1 MYALKATIDRDH
13 AGGTTLAAV
22 TWTLWLPVVV
32 KVCTISTARF
42 AIAELGNFR
51 FSACLRPPLGEVRK
65 SPASNGFFPFLI
77 KGSDPGRLIKSGLT
91 PLAALA
97 NSLQVGG
104 CPMNVTE
111 RCLSRRGLLT
121 DRPVQLETPRHYF
134 RTVFTPNEAFYVRW
148 HLEGIPNAVDLKN
161 WKLQIEGNVNKPLAL
176 SLPELMQ
183 KFKPVSLAAANQC
196 SGNSRSRLQPRVPGG
211 QWGNG
216 AMGNA
221 MWTGVRLRELL
232 DIVGVKSGSLQV
244 QFQGLET
251 GQGPQGLGSNL
262 FLKSLDLGNPVLD
275 EWVVAYLMN
284 GEPLPMLNGFPVR
297 LVVPGYFATYWTK
310 CLTWIRVLNAP
321 DENFWMK
328 TGYRVPDTPRGNTT
342 PEDVKAGKVK
352 TVPVERFPVRS
363 FLISPD
369 GSSKIAAGMI
379 VTLRGIAFSGFG
391 RVNQVEVSDNGGRN
405 WMAARLGDDHGA
417 YSFRTW
423 EASWTAKSPGR
434 YSLAVRATDEK
445 GNTQP
450 DEPIWNPGGYLWN
463 RIERQQIVVGNAS

>member
-1 MYALKATIDRDH
+1 MNAT
-13 AGGTTLAAV
+13 
-22 TWTLWLPVVV
+22 
-32 KVCTISTARF
+32 K
-42 AIAELGNFR
+42 
-51 FSACLRPPLGEVRK
+51 
-65 SPASNGFFPFLI
+65 
-77 KGSDPGRLIKSGLT
+77 
-91 PLAALA
+91 
-97 NSLQVGG
+97 
-104 CPMNVTE
+104 
-111 RCLSRRGLLT
+111 RCLSRRGLLKILGAASGGIAVSQWLGPDLAMGQGQAPGKAIETFTGPGANSHWNSVGPYVTEPQKVPLLLLT

-134 RTVFTPNEAFYVRW
+134 RTAFTPNEAFYVRW

-161 WKLQIEGNVNKPLAL
+161 WKLQIEGNINKPLAL

-183 KFKPVSLAAANQC
+183 KFKPVSLAAVNQC

-251 GQGPQGLGSNL
+251 GQGPQGLGSSL
-262 FLKSLDLGNPVLD
+262 FLKSLDLANPVLD
-275 EWVVAYLMN
+275 ECVVAYLMN

-297 LVVPGYFATYWTK
+297 LIVPGYFATYWTK
-310 CLTWIRVLNAP
+310 CLTWIRVLTAP

-342 PEDVKAGKVK
+342 PEDVKEGKVK
-352 TVPVERFPVRS
+352 TVPIERLPVRS

-369 GSSKIAAGMI
+369 GSSKIPAGMT

-391 RVNQVEVSDNGGRN
+391 RVERVEVSDDGGKS
-405 WMAARLGDDHGA
+405 WTGTKLGEDHGA

-423 EASWTAKSPGR
+423 EASWTPKSQGR

-445 GNTQP
+445 NNTQP
-450 DEPIWNPGGYLWN
+450 DESVWNPGGYLWN
-463 RIERQQIVVGNAS
+463 RIERQEIVVGNVS

>member
-1 MYALKATIDRDH
+1 MNAT
-13 AGGTTLAAV
+13 
-22 TWTLWLPVVV
+22 
-32 KVCTISTARF
+32 K
-42 AIAELGNFR
+42 
-51 FSACLRPPLGEVRK
+51 
-65 SPASNGFFPFLI
+65 
-77 KGSDPGRLIKSGLT
+77 
-91 PLAALA
+91 
-97 NSLQVGG
+97 Q
-104 CPMNVTE
+104 
-111 RCLSRRGLLT
+111 CLSRRGLLKILGAASGGMAVSQWLGPDAAWGQEPAPGKAIETFTGPGANSHWNSVGPYVTEPQKAPLLLLT

-134 RTVFTPNEAFYVRW
+134 RTAFTPNEAFYVRW
-148 HLEGIPNAVDLKN
+148 HLEGIPNAVDLNN
-161 WKLQIEGNVNKPLAL
+161 WKLQIDGNVNKPLAL

-183 KFKPVSLAAANQC
+183 KFNPVSLAAVNQC

-251 GQGPQGLGSNL
+251 GPGPQGLGSSL

-275 EWVVAYLMN
+275 ECVVAYLMN

-342 PEDVKAGKVK
+342 PEDVKEGKVK
-352 TVPVERFPVRS
+352 TVPIGRLPVRS

-369 GSSKIAAGMI
+369 GSSKIPAGMT
-379 VTLRGIAFSGFG
+379 VTLQGIAFSGFG
-391 RVNQVEVSDNGGRN
+391 RVERVEVSDDEGKSWTGTK
-405 WMAARLGDDHGA
+405 LGQDHGA

-423 EASWTAKSPGR
+423 EASWTPKSPGR
-434 YSLAVRATDEK
+434 YWLAVRATDEK
-445 GNTQP
+445 NNTQP
-450 DEPIWNPGGYLWN
+450 EESVWNPGGYLWN
-463 RIERQQIVVGNAS
+463 RIERQEIVVGNVS

>member
-1 MYALKATIDRDH
+1 
-13 AGGTTLAAV
+13 
-22 TWTLWLPVVV
+22 
-32 KVCTISTARF
+32 
-42 AIAELGNFR
+42 
-51 FSACLRPPLGEVRK
+51 
-65 SPASNGFFPFLI
+65 
-77 KGSDPGRLIKSGLT
+77 
-91 PLAALA
+91 
-97 NSLQVGG
+97 
-104 CPMNVTE
+104 MNATE
-111 RCLSRRGLLT
+111 RCLSRRALLKTLRMAGSGIAFGQWLVPDVMMAQELAPGKAIETFTGPGANPRWNSVGPYVAEPQKVPLILLT

-134 RTVFTPNEAFYVRW
+134 RTTFTPNEAFYVRW

-161 WKLQIEGNVNKPLAL
+161 WKLQVEGNVNKPTAL
-176 SLPELMQ
+176 SLSDLMQ
-183 KFKPVSLAAANQC
+183 KFKPASLAAVNQC

-232 DIVGVKSGSLQV
+232 DMAGVKSGSLQV
-244 QFQGLET
+244 QFQGLDT
-251 GQGPQGLGSNL
+251 GQGPEALASNL

-275 EWVVAYLMN
+275 ECVVAYLMN

-310 CLTWIRVLNAP
+310 CLTWIRVLNAS